1 MDDAGNVTR
10 PDLTAGIV
18 ISTLED
24 GGMLLGRAGDDDVV
38 LARSGDELFAVGAHC
53 THYRGPLV
61 DGLVVGDTVRCPWH
75 HACFSLRSGEV
86 LHAPAL
92 DPIACWRVERQGE
105 MAFVREKLAEPQPSR
120 AVRTTHTPSSV
131 IIVGGGGAGLAAAD
145 VLRREGYDGPVT
157 MLSADD
163 SPPCDRPN
171 LSKDYLAGTAQ
182 EDWMPLR
189 PPEFYTERRIEL
201 LLGSRVSS
209 IDVGGRHVQLEDGSR
224 RAFGALLI
232 ATGADPVR
240 LPIPGADQVQY
251 LRSFADGRALVK
263 KASGAT
269 RVAFLWDQ
277 TLQPQSGEASPAAP
291 FAFGVEYDAAAI
303 NSALQSPD
311 PFAVV
316 RHRVRRASH
325 GTHVTGIAAGNG
337 RSHDADFPAGR
348 FIGIAPRATIIF
360 VQAKGGSNTVNVA
373 QAVSYIFEKADRLG
387 MPCVINISQGSNG
400 GSHDGQSVVERA
412 IDRRLEEKPG
422 RAVVKSAGNLH
433 AARSHASGR
442 LVSGQTRQ
450 LAWRVRRRD
459 TTENRIEIWHSSR
472 DRLRARLRS
481 PNDTWTD
488 WVVPDGRFE
497 QKANATI
504 PHITIEAERF
514 TALNGDTRISL
525 SIESAPGQEI
535 PAGNWI
541 IEIEAVE
548 VHDGNLD
555 AWIERDDDYTSQF
568 FGPDFD
574 GQRTLSLPGTG
585 HHSIAV
591 ANYDHLFIPPEI
603 NPSSSRGRTRDDR
616 MKPEVAA
623 PGTEIWSSSTA

>member
-1 MDDAGNVTR
+1 MDDAGDATQ

-105 MAFVREKLAEPQPSR
+105 MAFVREKLPVPQPSR

-189 PPEFYTERRIEL
+189 PPEFYTEQRIEL

-209 IDVGGRHVQLEDGSR
+209 IDVAARHVQLEDRSR

-269 RVAFLWDQ
+269 RVVVVGSSFIGLEVAASLRARGIGVDVVAPDQ
-277 TLQPQSGEASPAAP
+277 TPLERIMGPKVGRFIQALHEEQGVVFHLGRTVTRVDGRTAALS
-291 FAFGVEYDAAAI
+291 D
-303 NSALQSPD
+303 
-311 PFAVV
+311 
-316 RHRVRRASH
+316 
-325 GTHVTGIAAGNG
+325 GTTL
-337 RSHDADFPAGR
+337 DADFVVAGIGVRPMTDVAGQAGLVLDRGIVVNEYLETSASEIFAAGDVARWPDRRSGERIRIEHWVVAERQGQVAARNMLGHRER
-348 FIGIAPRATIIF
+348 FDAVPFFWSQHYDVTINYVGHAEQWDSVKI
-360 VQAKGGSNTVNVA
+360 
-373 QAVSYIFEKADRLG
+373 
-387 MPCVINISQGSNG
+387 
-400 GSHDGQSVVERA
+400 DGTLESRDCSVTYARG
-412 IDRRLEEKPG
+412 DRRL
-422 RAVVKSAGNLH
+422 AVA
-433 AARSHASGR
+433 
-442 LVSGQTRQ
+442 T
-450 LAWRVRRRD
+450 
-459 TTENRIEIWHSSR
+459 ISR
-472 DRLRARLRS
+472 DRESLQAELAFERL
-481 PNDTWTD
+481 
-488 WVVPDGRFE
+488 
-497 QKANATI
+497 Q
-504 PHITIEAERF
+504 
-514 TALNGDTRISL
+514 
-525 SIESAPGQEI
+525 
-535 PAGNWI
+535 
-541 IEIEAVE
+541 
-548 VHDGNLD
+548 
-555 AWIERDDDYTSQF
+555 DD
-568 FGPDFD
+568 
-574 GQRTLSLPGTG
+574 
-585 HHSIAV
+585 
-591 ANYDHLFIPPEI
+591 
-603 NPSSSRGRTRDDR
+603 
-616 MKPEVAA
+616 
-623 PGTEIWSSSTA
+623 